1 MENKCF
7 ISSLLNQFSAANDT
21 QIAFSVYDGYQ
32 LEDITYRQ
40 FLNDILKRAGYFI
53 ANQITGRHVAIAASN
68 SYEWLVVFC
77 AISATG
83 NTVVLLNPDLPADVL
98 MQECVHADVSMI
110 CTEQRLVPECV
121 EAGPVKWVSFP
132 DLTMSVPMSLESVCV
147 RKPDETIVMMFTS
160 GTTGKSKV
168 VEFSV
173 ENIVSY
179 MDDLDET
186 FLPDRVL
193 LVVPLHHILGLNVA
207 LCRLWRLHTVCLGR
221 GIRYMIAD
229 MPKLNPKSVPM
240 VPTVLE
246 SLVKLLK
253 CAKTEE
259 QRKKY
264 IGNNLVHISVGGAS
278 AKFDLCRYMMNQGII
293 VQSAYGM
300 TEATGAGTSCIW
312 QEDNIGTIGK
322 SYGRTQV
329 RIQDGELQLKGPA
342 VMKGYYKDP
351 EETAKVI
358 EDGWLHTGDMGY
370 CDENG
375 YYYITGRKKNVIILS
390 NGENVNPEEI
400 EAKWGTCTHILE
412 CMVYSDGKG
421 ICADVYT
428 ENKDAAAAYI
438 KEYNNEM
445 PMYRQVYKVNYSSEP
460 LEKTSTGKIKRKENK

>member
-1 MENKCF
+1 MENKGF
-7 ISSLLNQFSAANDT
+7 ISNLLSRFAAADDK
-21 QIAFSVYDGYQ
+21 QVAFSVYDGNR
-32 LEDITYRQ
+32 LEDIVYHR
-40 FLNDILKRAGYFI
+40 FLRDIQKTAGFF
-53 ANQITGRHVAIAASN
+53 AAHNITGQHVALAASN
-68 SYEWLVVFC
+68 SYEWMVVFC
-77 AISATG
+77 AISAAG
-83 NTVVLLNPDLPADVL
+83 NVVVLLNPELPHELLIQQCAEADARILCSDHKIVPE
-98 MQECVHADVSMI
+98 Q
-110 CTEQRLVPECV
+110 TEQVTWLRFE
-121 EAGPVKWVSFP
+121 
-132 DLTMSVPMSLESVCV
+132 DLNDSSSASLEKVCV
-147 RKPDETIVMMFTS
+147 REPDETIIMMFTS
-160 GTTGKSKV
+160 GTTGKSKI
-168 VEFSV
+168 VEYSM

-179 MDDLDET
+179 LNDLEET
-186 FLPDRVL
+186 FLPERGL
-193 LVVPLHHILGLNVA
+193 LVVPLHHILGLMVA
-207 LCRLWRLHTVCLGR
+207 ICRLWRLNTVCIGR
-221 GIRYMIAD
+221 GIRYMISD
-229 MPKLNPKSVPM
+229 MPHLNPQSVPM

-253 CAKTEE
+253 SAKTEA

-264 IGNNLVHISVGGAS
+264 IGSNLIHISVGGAGV
-278 AKFDLCRYMMNQGII
+278 KLDLCRFMMQMGIM

-300 TEATGAGTSCIW
+300 TETTGAGTSCMW
-312 QEDNIGTIGK
+312 DEQNIGTIGK
-322 SYGRTQV
+322 PYGRT
-329 RIQDGELQLKGPA
+329 RIRIHEGEIQLKGPS

-400 EAKWGTCTHILE
+400 EAKWGSCVHIPE

-428 ENKDAAAAYI
+428 TNREEAAAFIKAY
-438 KEYNNEM
+438 NRNM